1 LLGRS
6 GCVSRRRP
14 VAFSPIVSHTRCDPV
29 VGSNTG
35 AWSPRRLRSTLL
47 LPAAIALLLTA
58 VPAVAGLTAAPASA
72 DQISDLQAQAAEIAQ
87 TLVREQLQV
96 GSYQQQYS
104 VAAAQVA
111 KDAAAVGQ
119 TQQQV
124 NADQQRI
131 DRDTGRVRTQALR
144 DYMGAGSVTTGVEQQ
159 VFSGGSGADLAR
171 SEYESIALGNVTT
184 AIDELHT
191 SRQHLLQQEAALQQ
205 QQAADQAEQVKQA
218 GYLSQADTTQSQLAS
233 EQAQV
238 KGQLV
243 SAVAQQQAAQ
253 VAAAA
258 AAVQAS
264 EVRAAQKSF
273 PANGGTAPAGT
284 QAATPTSTSGAA
296 PGGGGGAT
304 SDPPLPPFLQCV
316 VQAESGGDYGAVS
329 PDGQYMGAF
338 QFSQSTWDLAAQ
350 DAGLPGLVGVPPNTA
365 SKADQD
371 TLAVTLY
378 DLDGEQPWY
387 DPCRST

>member
-1 LLGRS
+1 MLGRS

>member
-1 LLGRS
+1 
-6 GCVSRRRP
+6 
-14 VAFSPIVSHTRCDPV
+14 
-29 VGSNTG
+29 
-35 AWSPRRLRSTLL
+35 
-47 LPAAIALLLTA
+47 
-58 VPAVAGLTAAPASA
+58 VAGVTAAPAGA
-72 DQISDLQAQAAEIAQ
+72 DQISDLQAQAAQIAQ
-87 TLVREQLQV
+87 TLVREQLQI
-96 GSYQQQYS
+96 GSFQQQYS

-111 KDAAAVGQ
+111 NDAAAVGQ
-119 TQQQV
+119 TQQQM

-131 DRDTGRVRTQALR
+131 DLDTGRVRTQALR
-144 DYMGAGSVTTGVEQQ
+144 DYMGAGSVTTGVVEQ
-159 VFSGGSGADLAR
+159 VFAGGGGAGLAR

-191 SRQHLLQQEAALQQ
+191 SRQHLQQQEAVLQQ
-205 QQAADQAEQVKQA
+205 QQVADQAEQVEQA

-238 KGQLV
+238 KGQLA

-253 VAAAA
+253 AAAAA

-264 EVRAAQKSF
+264 EVRAEAAQKSS
-273 PANGGTAPAGT
+273 PASGGTSPAGN
-284 QAATPTSTSGAA
+284 QAAAPTSTSAAA
-296 PGGGGGAT
+296 PAGGGGAT
-304 SDPPLPPFLQCV
+304 LDPPLPPFLQCV
-316 VQAESGGDYGAVS
+316 VQAESGGNYGAVS

>member
-1 LLGRS
+1 MLL
-6 GCVSRRRP
+6 
-14 VAFSPIVSHTRCDPV
+14 A
-29 VGSNTG
+29 
-35 AWSPRRLRSTLL
+35 
-47 LPAAIALLLTA
+47 A
-58 VPAVAGLTAAPASA
+58 VPAVAGVTAVPAGA
-72 DQISDLQAQAAEIAQ
+72 DQISDLQAHASQIAQ

-96 GSYQQQYS
+96 GSFQQQYS
-104 VAAAQVA
+104 VATAQVA
-111 KDAAAVGQ
+111 KDAIAVGQ
-119 TQQQV
+119 TQQLM

-131 DRDTGRVRTQALR
+131 DLDTGRVRTQALR
-144 DYMGAGSVTTGVEQQ
+144 DYTGAGSDTTGVEDQ
-159 VFSGGSGADLAR
+159 VFAGGSGVDLAR
-171 SEYESIALGNVTT
+171 SEYESIALGNVTS
-184 AIDELHT
+184 AIDELHNAH
-191 SRQHLLQQEAALQQ
+191 QHLQQQEAVLQQ

-218 GYLSQADTTQSQLAS
+218 GYLSQAHTIQSQLTS

-238 KGQLV
+238 TGQLA

-258 AAVQAS
+258 AAVKAS
-264 EVRAAQKSF
+264 EVQAAQRAEVAQKSS
-273 PANGGTAPAGT
+273 PAGT
-284 QAATPTSTSGAA
+284 QAAAPTTSSGALPA
-296 PGGGGGAT
+296 GGGGGAT

-316 VQAESGGDYGAVS
+316 VQAESGGNYGAVS

-378 DLDGEQPWY
+378 NLDGEQPWY

>member
-1 LLGRS
+1 M
-6 GCVSRRRP
+6 
-14 VAFSPIVSHTRCDPV
+14 SHTRCDPV
-29 VGSNTG
+29 AGSNTG

-47 LPAAIALLLTA
+47 LSAAIALLLTG
-58 VPAVAGLTAAPASA
+58 VPAVAGVTTAPAGA
-72 DQISDLQAQAAEIAQ
+72 DQISDLQAQAAQIAQ

-96 GSYQQQYS
+96 GSFQQQYS

-111 KDAAAVGQ
+111 NDAAAVGQ
-119 TQQQV
+119 TQQQM

-131 DRDTGRVRTQALR
+131 DLETGRVRTQALR
-144 DYMGAGSVTTGVEQQ
+144 DYMGAGSVTTAVEEQ
-159 VFSGGSGADLAR
+159 VFAGGGGADLAR
-171 SEYESIALGNVTT
+171 SEYEAIALGNVTD

-191 SRQHLLQQEAALQQ
+191 ARQHLQQQEVVLQQ
-205 QQAADQAEQVKQA
+205 QQAADQAEQAEQA
-218 GYLSQADTTQSQLAS
+218 EYLSQADTTQSQLAS

-238 KGQLV
+238 TGELV

-253 VAAAA
+253 AAAAA
-258 AAVQAS
+258 AAVKAS
-264 EVRAAQKSF
+264 EVQAAQQAEAAQKSS
-273 PANGGTAPAGT
+273 AAGGGTAPVDT
-284 QAATPTSTSGAA
+284 QAAAPTSTSAIA
-296 PGGGGGAT
+296 PAGGGGGAT

-316 VQAESGGDYGAVS
+316 VQAESGGNYGAVS

>member
-1 LLGRS
+1 
-6 GCVSRRRP
+6 
-14 VAFSPIVSHTRCDPV
+14 
-29 VGSNTG
+29 
-35 AWSPRRLRSTLL
+35 
-47 LPAAIALLLTA
+47 
-58 VPAVAGLTAAPASA
+58 VAGVTAAPAGA
-72 DQISDLQAQAAEIAQ
+72 DQVSDLQAQAAQIAQ

-96 GSYQQQYS
+96 GSFQQQYS

-119 TQQQV
+119 TQQQM

-131 DRDTGRVRTQALR
+131 DLDSGRVRTQALR
-144 DYMGAGSVTTGVEQQ
+144 DYMGAGSVTTGVEEQ
-159 VFSGGSGADLAR
+159 VFSGGGDTGLAR

-191 SRQHLLQQEAALQQ
+191 SRQHLQQQEAVLEQ
-205 QQAADQAEQVKQA
+205 QQAADQAEQAQQA
-218 GYLSQADTTQSQLAS
+218 KYLSQANTTQSQLAS

-238 KGQLV
+238 TGQLA

-253 VAAAA
+253 AAAA
-258 AAVQAS
+258 VAAVQAS
-264 EVRAAQKSF
+264 EVQAAQKADAAQKSS
-273 PANGGTAPAGT
+273 PASGGTAPAGT
-284 QAATPTSTSGAA
+284 QVAA
-296 PGGGGGAT
+296 PTTSNGVPSGSDGGAT

-365 SKADQD
+365 SKASQD

-378 DLDGEQPWY
+378 DIDGEQPWY
-387 DPCRST
+387 DPCRSA

>member
-1 LLGRS
+1 
-6 GCVSRRRP
+6 V
-14 VAFSPIVSHTRCDPV
+14 
-29 VGSNTG
+29 
-35 AWSPRRLRSTLL
+35 
-47 LPAAIALLLTA
+47 LLLTA
-58 VPAVAGLTAAPASA
+58 VPAVTGVTAAAAGS
-72 DQISDLQAQAAEIAQ
+72 DQISDLQAQAAQIAQ

-96 GSYQQQYS
+96 GSFQQQYS
-104 VAAAQVA
+104 VASAQVT

-119 TQQQV
+119 TQQQM

-131 DRDTGRVRTQALR
+131 DLDTGRVRTQALR
-144 DYMGAGSVTTGVEQQ
+144 DYMGAGSVTTGVEAQI
-159 VFSGGSGADLAR
+159 FTSGVRIDLAR

-184 AIDELHT
+184 AIDELNT
-191 SRQHLLQQEAALQQ
+191 SRQHLQQHEALLQQ

-218 GYLSQADTTQSQLAS
+218 GYLNQANATQSQLAS

-238 KGQLV
+238 TGQLA

-253 VAAAA
+253 AAAAA
-258 AAVQAS
+258 AAVKAS
-264 EVRAAQKSF
+264 EAQAAQKS
-273 PANGGTAPAGT
+273 ASATASTAPAAT
-284 QAATPTSTSGAA
+284 QAAAPTSTSAA
-296 PGGGGGAT
+296 VPAGGGGGAGAT

-316 VQAESGGDYGAVS
+316 RQAESGGDYGAVS

-378 DLDGEQPWY
+378 NLDGEQPWY
-387 DPCRST
+387 DPCRSA

>member
-1 LLGRS
+1 
-6 GCVSRRRP
+6 
-14 VAFSPIVSHTRCDPV
+14 VSHTRCDPFA
-29 VGSNTG
+29 GSDTG

-58 VPAVAGLTAAPASA
+58 VPAVALVAAVPTGA
-72 DQISDLQAQAAEIAQ
+72 DQVADLQAQAAQIAQ

-96 GSYQQQYS
+96 GSFQQQYS
-104 VAAAQVA
+104 VATAQVA

-119 TQQQV
+119 TQQQLD
-124 NADQQRI
+124 ADQQRI
-131 DRDTGRVRTQALR
+131 ETDTGRIRAQALR
-144 DYMGAGSVTTGVEQQ
+144 DYMSAGSVTTGVEEQ
-159 VFSGGSGADLAR
+159 VFGGGGSDALAR
-171 SEYESIALGNVTT
+171 TEYESIASGNVTT

-191 SRQHLLQQEAALQQ
+191 SRQHLQAQQAELQQ
-205 QQAADQAEQVKQA
+205 QQAADQAEQARQA
-218 GYLSQADTTQSQLAS
+218 GYLSQADATQSQLAD

-238 KGQLV
+238 KGQLA
-243 SAVAQQQAAQ
+243 SAVAAQQAAQ
-253 VAAAA
+253 AAAAA
-258 AAVQAS
+258 AAVKAS
-264 EVRAAQKSF
+264 EAQAAQKAEAAQKA
-273 PANGGTAPAGT
+273 PAGGSGSGSGSGSSGTAPAGT
-284 QAATPTSTSGAA
+284 QAAAPTATTAA
-296 PGGGGGAT
+296 PSGGGGGGAT

-316 VQAESGGDYGAVS
+316 VQAESGGDYQAVS

-378 DLDGEQPWY
+378 NLDGEQPWY
-387 DPCRST
+387 DPCRSS

>member
-1 LLGRS
+1 
-6 GCVSRRRP
+6 
-14 VAFSPIVSHTRCDPV
+14 VSHTRCDPV
-29 VGSNTG
+29 AGSDTG

-47 LPAAIALLLTA
+47 LPAAIALLLSA
-58 VPAVAGLTAAPASA
+58 VPAVAGVTAAPAGA
-72 DQISDLQAQAAEIAQ
+72 DQISDLQAQAAQIAQ

-96 GSYQQQYS
+96 GSFQQQYS

-111 KDAAAVGQ
+111 KDAAVVGQ
-119 TQQQV
+119 TQQQM

-131 DRDTGRVRTQALR
+131 DLDTGRVRTQALR
-144 DYMGAGSVTTGVEQQ
+144 DYMNAGSVTTGVEEQ
-159 VFSGGSGADLAR
+159 VFTGGGGADLAR
-171 SEYESIALGNVTT
+171 SEYESIASGNVTT

-191 SRQHLLQQEAALQQ
+191 SRQHLQQQEAVLQQ
-205 QQAADQAEQVKQA
+205 QQAADRAEQAEQA

-238 KGQLV
+238 KGQLA

-253 VAAAA
+253 AAAAA
-258 AAVQAS
+258 AAVKAS
-264 EVRAAQKSF
+264 EVQAARRAAAAQKSF
-273 PANGGTAPAGT
+273 PASGGTAPAGT
-284 QAATPTSTSGAA
+284 QAAAPTSTSAAAA
-296 PGGGGGAT
+296 PAGGGSGGAT
-304 SDPPLPPFLQCV
+304 LDPPLTPFLQCV
-316 VQAESGGDYGAVS
+316 VQAESGGNYGAVS

>member
-1 LLGRS
+1 
-6 GCVSRRRP
+6 
-14 VAFSPIVSHTRCDPV
+14 
-29 VGSNTG
+29 
-35 AWSPRRLRSTLL
+35 
-47 LPAAIALLLTA
+47 
-58 VPAVAGLTAAPASA
+58 VAGVTAAAAGA
-72 DQISDLQAQAAEIAQ
+72 DQISDLQAQAAQIAQ
-87 TLVREQLQV
+87 TLVREQLQI
-96 GSYQQQYS
+96 GSFRQQYS

-111 KDAAAVGQ
+111 TDAAAVGQ
-119 TQQQV
+119 TQQQM

-131 DRDTGRVRTQALR
+131 DHDTGRVRTQALR
-144 DYMGAGSVTTGVEQQ
+144 DYMGAGSVTTGVEEQ
-159 VFSGGSGADLAR
+159 VFTGGGDAGLAR

-191 SRQHLLQQEAALQQ
+191 SRQHLQQQEAVLQQ

-218 GYLSQADTTQSQLAS
+218 GYLDQADATQSQLAS
-233 EQAQV
+233 EQTQV
-238 KGQLV
+238 KGQLA

-253 VAAAA
+253 AAAAA

-264 EVRAAQKSF
+264 EVQAAQRAAAAQKSS
-273 PANGGTAPAGT
+273 PSNGGTAPAAT
-284 QAATPTSTSGAA
+284 QAGAPTSTSDAA
-296 PGGGGGAT
+296 SAGGGGAT

-316 VQAESGGDYGAVS
+316 VQAESGGNYGAVS

-350 DAGLPGLVGVPPNTA
+350 DAGLPGLIGVPPNTA

-387 DPCRST
+387 DPCRSA

>member
-1 LLGRS
+1 
-6 GCVSRRRP
+6 
-14 VAFSPIVSHTRCDPV
+14 VSHTRCDPV
-29 VGSNTG
+29 GGSNTG

-47 LPAAIALLLTA
+47 LPAAITLLLLTA
-58 VPAVAGLTAAPASA
+58 VPAVVGVTAAPAGA
-72 DQISDLQAQAAEIAQ
+72 DQISDLQAQAAQIAQ
-87 TLVREQLQV
+87 TLVREQLQI
-96 GSYQQQYS
+96 GSFQQQYS
-104 VAAAQVA
+104 VAAAQVV

-119 TQQQV
+119 TQQQM

-131 DRDTGRVRTQALR
+131 DLDTGRVRTQALR
-144 DYMGAGSVTTGVEQQ
+144 DYMGAGSVTTGVEEQL
-159 VFSGGSGADLAR
+159 FTGGGGSALAR
-171 SEYESIALGNVTT
+171 SEYEAIAAGNVTT

-191 SRQHLLQQEAALQQ
+191 ARLHLQQQEAVLQQ

-238 KGQLV
+238 TGQLA

-253 VAAAA
+253 AAAAA
-258 AAVQAS
+258 AAVKAS
-264 EVRAAQKSF
+264 EVQAAQK
-273 PANGGTAPAGT
+273 PAPASGGTAPVGT
-284 QAATPTSTSGAA
+284 QAAAPTSTTAAA
-296 PGGGGGAT
+296 PAGGGGGGAT

-365 SKADQD
+365 SKASQD

>member
-1 LLGRS
+1 M
-6 GCVSRRRP
+6 
-14 VAFSPIVSHTRCDPV
+14 SHTRCDPV
-29 VGSNTG
+29 AGSNTG

-58 VPAVAGLTAAPASA
+58 VPAVAGVTAAPAGA
-72 DQISDLQAQAAEIAQ
+72 DQISDLQAQAAQIAQ
-87 TLVREQLQV
+87 TLVREQLQI
-96 GSYQQQYS
+96 GSFQQQYS

-111 KDAAAVGQ
+111 NDAAAVGQ
-119 TQQQV
+119 TQQQM

-131 DRDTGRVRTQALR
+131 DLDTGRVRTQALR
-144 DYMGAGSVTTGVEQQ
+144 DYMGAGSVTTGVVEQ
-159 VFSGGSGADLAR
+159 VFAGGGGAGLAR

-191 SRQHLLQQEAALQQ
+191 SRQHLQQQEAVLQQ
-205 QQAADQAEQVKQA
+205 QQVADQAEQVEQA

-238 KGQLV
+238 KGQLA

-253 VAAAA
+253 AAAAA

-264 EVRAAQKSF
+264 EVRAEAAQKSS
-273 PANGGTAPAGT
+273 PASGGTSPAGN
-284 QAATPTSTSGAA
+284 QAAAPTSTSAAA
-296 PGGGGGAT
+296 PAGGGGAT
-304 SDPPLPPFLQCV
+304 LDPPLPPFLQCV
-316 VQAESGGDYGAVS
+316 VQAESGGNYGAVS

>member
-1 LLGRS
+1 M
-6 GCVSRRRP
+6 
-14 VAFSPIVSHTRCDPV
+14 SHTRCDPV
-29 VGSNTG
+29 TGSDTG

-58 VPAVAGLTAAPASA
+58 VSAVAGVTAAPAGA
-72 DQISDLQAQAAEIAQ
+72 DQISDLQAQAAQIAQ

-96 GSYQQQYS
+96 GSFQQQYS

-119 TQQQV
+119 TQQQM
-124 NADQQRI
+124 NADQQQI
-131 DRDTGRVRTQALR
+131 DLDTGRVRTQALR
-144 DYMGAGSVTTGVEQQ
+144 DYMGAGSVTTGVEAQ
-159 VFSGGSGADLAR
+159 FFAGGGGADLAR
-171 SEYESIALGNVTT
+171 SEYESIASGNVTT

-191 SRQHLLQQEAALQQ
+191 SRQHLQQQEAVLQQ

-238 KGQLV
+238 KGQLA

-253 VAAAA
+253 AAAA
-258 AAVQAS
+258 TAAIKAS
-264 EVRAAQKSF
+264 EVQAAQRAEPAQKSS
-273 PANGGTAPAGT
+273 PASGGTAPAGT
-284 QAATPTSTSGAA
+284 QAAAPTSTSSAA
-296 PGGGGGAT
+296 PAGGGSGAT
-304 SDPPLPPFLQCV
+304 LDPPLPPFLQCV
-316 VQAESGGDYGAVS
+316 VQAESGGNYGAVS

-350 DAGLPGLVGVPPNTA
+350 DAGLPGLVGVLPNTA

>member
-1 LLGRS
+1 M
-6 GCVSRRRP
+6 
-14 VAFSPIVSHTRCDPV
+14 SHTRCDPV
-29 VGSNTG
+29 AGSDTG
-35 AWSPRRLRSTLL
+35 AWIPRRLRSTLL

-58 VPAVAGLTAAPASA
+58 VPAVAGVTAAPAGA
-72 DQISDLQAQAAEIAQ
+72 DQISDLQAQAAQIAQ

-96 GSYQQQYS
+96 GSFQQQYS

-119 TQQQV
+119 TQQQM

-131 DRDTGRVRTQALR
+131 DLDTGRVRTQALR
-144 DYMGAGSVTTGVEQQ
+144 DYMNAGSVTTGVEEQ
-159 VFSGGSGADLAR
+159 VFTGGGGADLAR
-171 SEYESIALGNVTT
+171 SEYESIASGNVTT

-191 SRQHLLQQEAALQQ
+191 SRQHLQQQEAVLQQ
-205 QQAADQAEQVKQA
+205 QQAADRAEQAEQA

-238 KGQLV
+238 KGQLA

-253 VAAAA
+253 AAAAA
-258 AAVQAS
+258 AAVKAS
-264 EVRAAQKSF
+264 EVQAARRAVAAQKSS
-273 PANGGTAPAGT
+273 PSTGGTAPAGT
-284 QAATPTSTSGAA
+284 QAAAPTSTSAAA
-296 PGGGGGAT
+296 PAGGGGGAT
-304 SDPPLPPFLQCV
+304 LDPPLPPFLQCV
-316 VQAESGGDYGAVS
+316 VQAESGGNYGAVS

>member
-1 LLGRS
+1 M
-6 GCVSRRRP
+6 
-14 VAFSPIVSHTRCDPV
+14 
-29 VGSNTG
+29 
-35 AWSPRRLRSTLL
+35 
-47 LPAAIALLLTA
+47 ALLLSA
-58 VPAVAGLTAAPASA
+58 VPAVVGVTAAPAGA
-72 DQISDLQAQAAEIAQ
+72 DQVSDLQAQAAQIAQ

-96 GSYQQQYS
+96 GSFQQQYS
-104 VAAAQVA
+104 VAAAQVV
-111 KDAAAVGQ
+111 KDAAAVEQ
-119 TQQQV
+119 TQQQM

-131 DRDTGRVRTQALR
+131 DLDTGRVRTQALR
-144 DYMGAGSVTTGVEQQ
+144 DYMGAGSVTPGFAQKFFTG
-159 VFSGGSGADLAR
+159 GGGADLAR
-171 SEYESIALGNVTT
+171 SEYEAIASGNVTT

-191 SRQHLLQQEAALQQ
+191 SRQQLQQHDAVLQQ
-205 QQAADQAEQVKQA
+205 QQSADQAEQVKQA
-218 GYLSQADTTQSQLAS
+218 GYLNQATTTQSQLAS

-238 KGQLV
+238 TGQLA

-253 VAAAA
+253 AAAA
-258 AAVQAS
+258 EAAVKAS
-264 EVRAAQKSF
+264 EAQAAQRAQAAQKSS
-273 PANGGTAPAGT
+273 PATGGTAPTGT
-284 QAATPTSTSGAA
+284 QAAA
-296 PGGGGGAT
+296 PSSISATAPAGGGAT

-316 VQAESGGDYGAVS
+316 VQAESGGNYAAVS

>member
-1 LLGRS
+1 
-6 GCVSRRRP
+6 
-14 VAFSPIVSHTRCDPV
+14 VSHTRCDPV
-29 VGSNTG
+29 TGSDTG

-58 VPAVAGLTAAPASA
+58 VPAVAGVTAAPAGA
-72 DQISDLQAQAAEIAQ
+72 DQISDLQAQAAQIAQ
-87 TLVREQLQV
+87 TLVLEQLQV
-96 GSYQQQYS
+96 GSFQQQYS

-111 KDAAAVGQ
+111 KDAAAVEQ
-119 TQQQV
+119 TQQQM
-124 NADQQRI
+124 NADQQQI
-131 DRDTGRVRTQALR
+131 ALDTGRVRTQALR
-144 DYMGAGSVTTGVEQQ
+144 DYMGAGSATTGVEDQ
-159 VFSGGSGADLAR
+159 FFTGGGGTDLAR
-171 SEYESIALGNVTT
+171 SEYESIAAGNVTT

-191 SRQHLLQQEAALQQ
+191 SRQHLQEQEAVLQQ

-218 GYLSQADTTQSQLAS
+218 GYLSQANTTQSQLAS
-233 EQAQV
+233 EQSQV
-238 KGQLV
+238 KGQLA

-253 VAAAA
+253 AAAA
-258 AAVQAS
+258 TAAVKAS
-264 EVRAAQKSF
+264 EVQAAQRADAAQKSS
-273 PANGGTAPAGT
+273 PASGGTAPAGT
-284 QAATPTSTSGAA
+284 QAAGPTSTSAAA
-296 PGGGGGAT
+296 PAGGGDGGAT

-316 VQAESGGDYGAVS
+316 VQAESGGNYGAVS

>member
-1 LLGRS
+1 
-6 GCVSRRRP
+6 
-14 VAFSPIVSHTRCDPV
+14 
-29 VGSNTG
+29 
-35 AWSPRRLRSTLL
+35 
-47 LPAAIALLLTA
+47 

-111 KDAAAVGQ
+111 KDAAVIGQ

-191 SRQHLLQQEAALQQ
+191 SRQHLQQQEAALQQ

-273 PANGGTAPAGT
+273 PANGGTAAAGT
-284 QAATPTSTSGAA
+284 QAATPTSTSDAA
-296 PGGGGGAT
+296 PAGGGAT

>member
-1 LLGRS
+1 M
-6 GCVSRRRP
+6 
-14 VAFSPIVSHTRCDPV
+14 
-29 VGSNTG
+29 GSNTG

-58 VPAVAGLTAAPASA
+58 IPAVAGVTAAPAGA
-72 DQISDLQAQAAEIAQ
+72 DQISDLQAQAAQIAQ

-96 GSYQQQYS
+96 GSFQQQYS
-104 VAAAQVA
+104 VATAQVTN
-111 KDAAAVGQ
+111 DAAAIGQ
-119 TQQQV
+119 AQQQV

-131 DRDTGRVRTQALR
+131 DLDTGRVRTQALR
-144 DYMGAGSVTTGVEQQ
+144 DYMNAGSVTTGVEAQ
-159 VFSGGSGADLAR
+159 VFTSGVRVDLAR

-191 SRQHLLQQEAALQQ
+191 SRQHLQQLEAVLQQ

-218 GYLSQADTTQSQLAS
+218 GYLSQANATQSQLAS

-238 KGQLV
+238 TGQLA

-253 VAAAA
+253 AAAAA
-258 AAVQAS
+258 AAVKAS
-264 EVRAAQKSF
+264 EVQAAQKSS
-273 PANGGTAPAGT
+273 PASGGTAPAGT
-284 QAATPTSTSGAA
+284 QATAPTSTAAA
-296 PGGGGGAT
+296 PAGGGGGGAT

-316 VQAESGGDYGAVS
+316 RQAESGGDYGAVS

-365 SKADQD
+365 SKASQD

-387 DPCRST
+387 DPCRSA

>member
-1 LLGRS
+1 
-6 GCVSRRRP
+6 
-14 VAFSPIVSHTRCDPV
+14 VAEV
-29 VGSNTG
+29 
-35 AWSPRRLRSTLL
+35 
-47 LPAAIALLLTA
+47 
-58 VPAVAGLTAAPASA
+58 TAAPAGA
-72 DQISDLQAQAAEIAQ
+72 DQVSDLQAQAAQIAQ

-96 GSYQQQYS
+96 GSFQQQYS

-119 TQQQV
+119 TQQQM

-131 DRDTGRVRTQALR
+131 DLDTGRVRTQALR
-144 DYMGAGSVTTGVEQQ
+144 DYMGAGSVTTGVEAQ
-159 VFSGGSGADLAR
+159 VFTGGGDAGLAR
-171 SEYESIALGNVTT
+171 SEYESIALGNVTS

-191 SRQHLLQQEAALQQ
+191 SRQHLQQQEAVLER
-205 QQAADQAEQVKQA
+205 QQAADHAEQVQQA
-218 GYLSQADTTQSQLAS
+218 GYLSQAQATQSQLAS

-238 KGQLV
+238 KGQLA

-253 VAAAA
+253 AAAAA
-258 AAVQAS
+258 AAVRAS
-264 EVRAAQKSF
+264 EVQAAQKSS
-273 PANGGTAPAGT
+273 PGKGGTAPAGA
-284 QAATPTSTSGAA
+284 QAAAPTSTSDAA
-296 PGGGGGAT
+296 PAAGGGAT

-316 VQAESGGDYGAVS
+316 VQAESGGNYGAVS

-365 SKADQD
+365 SKASQD